1 MDANGDPPRFARGY
15 PEVDPFDPFGK
26 GKVFI
31 RVPSECDDVIRRGA
45 RQQKAEGYRGG
56 RRNPSVTSSRFLV
69 AKGGFRPTYGLLESL
84 VTMQKLPLRPWMS
97 PSPQLSQRVWLDL

>member
-45 RQQKAEGYRGG
+45 RQQKAEGYRIE
-56 RRNPSVTSSRFLV
+56 RSLMDCVAPPS
-69 AKGGFRPTYGLLESL
+69 KGGDAIH
-84 VTMQKLPLRPWMS
+84 Q
-97 PSPQLSQRVWLDL
+97 